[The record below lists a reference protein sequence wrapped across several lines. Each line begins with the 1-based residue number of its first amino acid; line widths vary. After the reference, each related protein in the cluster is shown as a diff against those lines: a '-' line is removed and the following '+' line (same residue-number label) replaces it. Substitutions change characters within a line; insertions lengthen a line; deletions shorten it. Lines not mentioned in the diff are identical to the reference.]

1 MTLAPRPW
9 LDRIEPYRPGRQAL
23 TPTGSMAS
31 NESALGASPH
41 VVDAITEAARR
52 VHRYPDPLA
61 DELRDEL
68 AALHGV
74 GVDQILVGNGSDELI
89 YLLAWTYLAQG
100 GRAVCADPAYRIDE
114 ISTYVVDAELVK
126 VPLRNWVHDLEAM
139 AQVEADIAY
148 VVNPHNPTGTIRSRS
163 DIERFV
169 ATSPARLVVVDEAY
183 VDFADDPAALTA
195 VPMVDTGRVAV
206 LRTFSKVHGLAGLRV
221 GYLVASAE
229 VIAALRKV
237 RAPFSV
243 GSLAQAGAVAATR
256 DDAHRD
262 AVRAHTRTV
271 REQVIEVLTAAGC
284 APVPSQANFVLVQV
298 SDEDAFVAR
307 LESHGISVRPG
318 SALGV
323 PGCVRISIPTVD
335 GVALLERALTSGRAG
350 SGPSPEPHHPHPAVD
365 AAANR

>member
-9 LDRIEPYRPGRQAL
+9 LDRIEPYRPGRHAV

-41 VVDAITEAARR
+41 VVDAITRAARQ

-61 DELRDEL
+61 DELRLEL
-68 AALHGV
+68 ATRHGV

-89 YLLAWTYLAQG
+89 YLLALTYLAQG
-100 GRAVCADPAYRIDE
+100 GRVVCADPPYRIDE

-126 VPLRNWVHDLEAM
+126 VPLCEWTHDLEAM
-139 AQVEADIAY
+139 AEVEADIAY
-148 VVNPHNPTGTIRSRS
+148 VVNPHNPTGTVRSRNE
-163 DIERFV
+163 IERFV
-169 ATSPARLVVVDEAY
+169 ASCRSGLVVVDEAY
-183 VDFADDPAALTA
+183 VDFADDPGALTA
-195 VPMVDTGRVAV
+195 IPMVESGRVAV

-221 GYLVASAE
+221 GYLVASPE
-229 VIAALRKV
+229 VITMLRKV

-243 GSLAQAGAVAATR
+243 GSLAQAGAVAALR

-262 AVRAHTRTV
+262 AVRIHTRSI
-271 REQVIEVLTAAGC
+271 REQVSEVLNGSGFV
-284 APVPSQANFVLVQV
+284 PVPSQANFVLVQV
-298 SDEDAFVAR
+298 PDENAFVAR

-323 PGCVRISIPTVD
+323 PGCVRISVPTAD
-335 GVALLERALTSGRAG
+335 GLALLRLAMDPEV
-350 SGPSPEPHHPHPAVD
+350 SGPAAPESHHPAVD
-365 AAANR
+365 AASNR